1 MSDNANE
8 KEKKC
13 IVCKKKLIDEKIPIC
28 LRCKLSG
35 KKKASNIGKKVAGI
49 GAGVVAVAT
58 IIGNIQN
65 NSDEDLD
72 SDNYSEDD

>member
-35 KKKASNIGKKVAGI
+35 KKKASNIGKKVV
-49 GAGVVAVAT
+49 GVVAVTT

-72 SDNYSEDD
+72 SDNYSEVD

>member
-35 KKKASNIGKKVAGI
+35 KKKASNIVKKAAEI
-49 GAGVVAVAT
+49 GAGVVAVTT

>member
-1 MSDNANE
+1 MSDNASE
-8 KEKKC
+8 KNKNCK
-13 IVCKKKLIDEKIPIC
+13 VCKKALIDEKVPIC

-35 KKKASNIGKKVAGI
+35 KKKASNIGKKAAGI
-49 GAGVVAVAT
+49 GAGVVAVTT